1 MNKEK
6 AIIDNLN
13 DERVATLV
21 EKETLADKRRF
32 IPEERNVEPKVYG
45 LVYPEKDVKKFIQDI
60 INVCEEESFDVMI
73 KDGED
78 GDITIN
84 LSAYIR
90 RRAGKGLL

>member
-13 DERVATLV
+13 NERVATLV
-21 EKETLADKRRF
+21 EKETLQDKEMKMNDIALHVF
-32 IPEERNVEPKVYG
+32 KK
-45 LVYPEKDVKKFIQDI
+45 KDVKKFIKDI

-78 GDITIN
+78 GDITIS

-90 RRAGKGLL
+90 RRAGRGLL